1 MHPDNS
7 AATRTRPDPY
17 SSRAFVSSHSRK
29 LANAQTERSVAA
41 TSTVLVTE
49 SVLSSAY
56 QHCYWMFLS
65 RSPIATTDSRTR
77 IDSYSSRAFVSS
89 HSRKLA
95 NAQTERSVAATSAV
109 LVTESVLSSAYQHC
123 YWMFLSRSPI
133 ATTDSRTR
141 IDSYLSRAFVSSH
154 SRKLANAQ
162 TERSVAA
169 TSTVLVTESK
179 LGSGYLFCYVTAEN
193 WIITIHLNFIAI
205 CEIILLISI
214 VFL

>member
-1 MHPDNS
+1 MRKIHESFYYLCLFHMHPDSS
-7 AATRTRPDPY
+7 AATRTRPDSY
-17 SSRAFVSSHSRK
+17 SPRAFVSSHSRK

-77 IDSYSSRAFVSS
+77 IDSYLSRAFVNS

-95 NAQTERSVAATSAV
+95 NAQTERSVAATSA
-109 LVTESVLSSAYQHC
+109 A
-123 YWMFLSRSPI
+123 
-133 ATTDSRTR
+133 
-141 IDSYLSRAFVSSH
+141 
-154 SRKLANAQ
+154 
-162 TERSVAA
+162 
-169 TSTVLVTESK
+169 LVTESK

-193 WIITIHLNFIAI
+193 
-205 CEIILLISI
+205 
-214 VFL
+214 

>member
-1 MHPDNS
+1 MDASSRQVITQNFRTTKPVDGRISLILCKIHESFYYLCLFHSHPDSS
-7 AATRTRPDPY
+7 AAMRTRPDSY
-17 SSRAFVSSHSRK
+17 SLRAFVSSHSRK
-29 LANAQTERSVAA
+29 LANAQTE
-41 TSTVLVTE
+41 
-49 SVLSSAY
+49 
-56 QHCYWMFLS
+56 H
-65 RSPIATTDSRTR
+65 
-77 IDSYSSRAFVSS
+77 
-89 HSRKLA
+89 
-95 NAQTERSVAATSAV
+95 SVAATSAV
-109 LVTESVLSSAYQHC
+109 LVTESVLSSTYQHC

-169 TSTVLVTESK
+169 TSAALVTESK

-193 WIITIHLNFIAI
+193 WIITIRLNFIAI

>member
-1 MHPDNS
+1 MDVSSRQVITQNFRTTKPVDGRISLILRKIHEYLYYLCLFHSHPDSS
-7 AATRTRPDPY
+7 AATRTRP
-17 SSRAFVSSHSRK
+17 
-29 LANAQTERSVAA
+29 
-41 TSTVLVTE
+41 
-49 SVLSSAY
+49 
-56 QHCYWMFLS
+56 
-65 RSPIATTDSRTR
+65 
-77 IDSYSSRAFVSS
+77 DSYSSRAFVSS

-95 NAQTERSVAATSAV
+95 NAQTERSVAATSTA
-109 LVTESVLSSAYQHC
+109 LVTESVLSSTYQHC

-169 TSTVLVTESK
+169 TSAALVTESK

-193 WIITIHLNFIAI
+193 WIITIRLNFIAI

>member
-1 MHPDNS
+1 MREKHEYLSTSIIS
-7 AATRTRPDPY
+7 AYFTRIQITVQLREHAQIPTRPV
-17 SSRAFVSSHSRK
+17 R
-29 LANAQTERSVAA
+29 L
-41 TSTVLVTE
+41 L
-49 SVLSSAY
+49 
-56 QHCYWMFLS
+56 
-65 RSPIATTDSRTR
+65 
-77 IDSYSSRAFVSS
+77 
-89 HSRKLA
+89 
-95 NAQTERSVAATSAV
+95 AATSAV

>member
-1 MHPDNS
+1 MDVSSRQIITQNFRTTKPVDGRISLILRKIHESFYYLCLFHSHPDSS
-7 AATRTRPDPY
+7 AATRTRPDSY
-17 SSRAFVSSHSRK
+17 SPRAFVSSHSRK

-77 IDSYSSRAFVSS
+77 IDSYLSRAFVSI

-95 NAQTERSVAATSAV
+95 NAQTERSVAATSA
-109 LVTESVLSSAYQHC
+109 
-123 YWMFLSRSPI
+123 
-133 ATTDSRTR
+133 
-141 IDSYLSRAFVSSH
+141 
-154 SRKLANAQ
+154 
-162 TERSVAA
+162 
-169 TSTVLVTESK
+169 VLVTESK

-193 WIITIHLNFIAI
+193 WIITIRLNFIAI

-214 VFL
+214 SIVFL

>member
-1 MHPDNS
+1 MRKIHESFYYLCLFHMHPDSS
-7 AATRTRPDPY
+7 AATRTRPDSY

-77 IDSYSSRAFVSS
+77 IDSYLSRAFVNS

-95 NAQTERSVAATSAV
+95 NAQTERSVS
-109 LVTESVLSSAYQHC
+109 
-123 YWMFLSRSPI
+123 
-133 ATTDSRTR
+133 
-141 IDSYLSRAFVSSH
+141 
-154 SRKLANAQ
+154 
-162 TERSVAA
+162 A

-179 LGSGYLFCYVTAEN
+179 LGSGYLFCYMTAEN
-193 WIITIHLNFIAI
+193 LYIAIRFNFICHMWNNPSDI
-205 CEIILLISI
+205 HSI
-214 VFL
+214 F

>member
-1 MHPDNS
+1 LRKIHESFYYLCLFHMHPDSS
-7 AATRTRPDPY
+7 AATRTRPDSY

-29 LANAQTERSVAA
+29 LAQTERSVAA

-77 IDSYSSRAFVSS
+77 IDSYLSRAFVNS

-109 LVTESVLSSAYQHC
+109 LVTES
-123 YWMFLSRSPI
+123 
-133 ATTDSRTR
+133 
-141 IDSYLSRAFVSSH
+141 
-154 SRKLANAQ
+154 
-162 TERSVAA
+162 
-169 TSTVLVTESK
+169 K

-193 WIITIHLNFIAI
+193 WIITIRLNFIAI

-214 VFL
+214 SIVFL